1 MKLEINGKQYTFLFD
16 YNFLKEINYKY
27 SESANGVQIRMGI
40 ETVGLNIL
48 NHDIQTL
55 IEALK
60 LANQSQKEN
69 VSEDDVALFVVTSN
83 TEKLFDEVVAELK
96 KSEFTGQKFKKM
108 MKQVEESQQKA

>member
-27 SESANGVQIRMGI
+27 TENSDGVPVRLGI
-40 ETVGLNIL
+40 ESIGVNIL
-48 NHDIQTL
+48 NHDIETL

-69 VSEDDVALFVVTSN
+69 ISEEKLALFVGTSE

-96 KSEFTGQKFKKM
+96 KSEFVGKKFTKM
-108 MKQVEESQQKA
+108 METAQKNQSKK